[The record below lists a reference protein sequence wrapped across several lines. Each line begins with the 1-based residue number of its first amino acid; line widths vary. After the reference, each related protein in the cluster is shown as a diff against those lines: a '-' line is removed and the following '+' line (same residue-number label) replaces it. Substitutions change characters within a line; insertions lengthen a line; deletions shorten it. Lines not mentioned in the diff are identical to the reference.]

1 MAMEGWEYHIVDA
14 YARGL
19 ERDGVLQKQL
29 ALHASVFKNTLPL
42 RKASD
47 IIVPGCGMKGG

>member
-1 MAMEGWEYHIVDA
+1 MAMEGWEYHRVDA

-42 RKASD
+42 GKASD